1 MKRFAFRLERLL
13 GLRAATEREEAR
25 VFGAKARAAEDAG
38 RCAAA
43 GSALERE
50 AARQA
55 ASARGIPTPAGA
67 IANLGIAVDL
77 AATERA
83 RSATAQVEAEAERE
97 GARLNYQTARIERRV
112 LERLKEVRHADWNVE
127 ASREDRRA
135 MDEVALRSRPNLEGN
150 RP

>member
-13 GLRAATEREEAR
+13 GLRAATEREGAR
-25 VFGAKARAAEDAG
+25 VFGVKARAAEEAG
-38 RCAAA
+38 RRAAA

-83 RSATAQVEAEAERE
+83 RSATAQVEADVERE
-97 GARLNYQTARIERRV
+97 DARHDYQTARIERRV

-135 MDEVALRSRPNLEGN
+135 MDEIALRSRPNLEGN

>member
-13 GLRAATEREEAR
+13 GLRAATEREQAR
-25 VFGAKARAAEDAG
+25 VFGVKARAAEQAG
-38 RCAAA
+38 RRAAA

-55 ASARGIPTPAGA
+55 ASARTIPTPAGA

-83 RSATAQVEAEAERE
+83 RSATAHVEADVERE
-97 GARLNYQTARIERRV
+97 DARRNYQTARIDRRV
-112 LERLKEVRHADWNVE
+112 LERLKEVRHSDWNVE

-135 MDEVALRSRPNLEGN
+135 MDEIALRSRPNLEGN